1 MKRIYL
7 LSLALV
13 VCQFIS
19 AQCYQDRHSTI
30 ADDAWISCE
39 MTASPNTSRGESHW
53 IMYDF
58 GEVYSLGQT
67 HFWNVN
73 AYDRTNEGISQ
84 GVIDYSYDGVNWT
97 EWGTFNLNESN
108 GSTLYEGEEGPH
120 FNDLKARYLLI
131 TVLSNHGG
139 TCTGLSE
146 IRIETSGITTSTDD
160 IVDIDAT
167 QLSIYPNPADNITQL
182 NISSKESLTALM
194 IIYDMNG
201 RNVYEEQ
208 IRINTG
214 DNKYSINT
222 STLPSG
228 QYNINVNSGDVNS
241 IANLSVV
248 HAN

>member
-7 LSLALV
+7 WSLAMIACNL
-13 VCQFIS
+13 IS

-73 AYDRTNEGISQ
+73 AHDRTDEGISQ
-84 GVIDYSYDGVNWT
+84 GIIDYSFDGINWT
-97 EWGTFNLNESN
+97 EWGTFSLNEAN
-108 GSTLYEGEEGPH
+108 GSTFYEGEDGPH
-120 FNDLKARYLLI
+120 FNDLRARFILI
-131 TVLSNHGG
+131 TTIENHGG
-139 TCTGLSE
+139 PCVGLSE
-146 IRIETSGITTSTDD
+146 IRIETSGIITSTED
-160 IVDIDAT
+160 ITDLNVT
-167 QLSIYPNPADNITQL
+167 QLSVYPNPADNITQL
-182 NISSKESLTALM
+182 HIASKESLIAQM
-194 IIYDMNG
+194 IINDMSG
-201 RNVYEEQ
+201 KNVYEQQ

-214 DNKYSINT
+214 DNKYSIDT

-228 QYNINVNSGDVNS
+228 QYTININNSDSNS
-241 IANLSVV
+241 IANLSVI